1 MLGEADL
8 ATALI
13 AKLPRESTLYKCH
26 GVVSA
31 TKEALFVHFAIIE
44 SDVDRSLELSYHSFS
59 HGTPDE
65 AFNVLNELT
74 LNAVNESRF
83 DDGLF
88 HL

>member
-59 HGTPDE
+59 RRTPDE
-65 AFNVLNELT
+65 AFNVRTFYMRKHFL
-74 LNAVNESRF
+74 
-83 DDGLF
+83 
-88 HL
+88 HLVSLCD